1 MAILLEWQAKKLKV
15 TVELKEERIKSFFN
29 TTLHCKQACN
39 LPKYVLKESKK
50 VIYFE
55 VFETIWTGVRT
66 FQNGH
71 PTPLLFLCFPL
82 SFTYHSLQCPPVS
95 FFVALF
101 FLPRIL
107 AFFPA
112 LWGFYSQVYDHF
124 LTNAHIYAHKKAH
137 IYSLQTSIRIWGHRK
152 SSYKRH
158 RIIPSAKKSFMYDG
172 AEK

>member
-1 MAILLEWQAKKLKV
+1 MYTSVMNTYCVDKRGFQFL
-15 TVELKEERIKSFFN
+15 SF
-29 TTLHCKQACN
+29 
-39 LPKYVLKESKK
+39 S
-50 VIYFE
+50 I
-55 VFETIWTGVRT
+55 
-66 FQNGH
+66 
-71 PTPLLFLCFPL
+71 LLFLFFPL

-137 IYSLQTSIRIWGHRK
+137 IYSLQTSMRIWGHRK

>member
-1 MAILLEWQAKKLKV
+1 M

-82 SFTYHSLQCPPVS
+82 SFTYHSLQCPPG
-95 FFVALF
+95 FLFPF
-101 FLPRIL
+101 FLGSRRDLNQRFPVPLAYLSLCHTTRPRR
-107 AFFPA
+107 F
-112 LWGFYSQVYDHF
+112 VE
-124 LTNAHIYAHKKAH
+124 
-137 IYSLQTSIRIWGHRK
+137 
-152 SSYKRH
+152 
-158 RIIPSAKKSFMYDG
+158 IPWPKNCYLFA
-172 AEK
+172 

>member
-1 MAILLEWQAKKLKV
+1 M
-15 TVELKEERIKSFFN
+15 TVELKEERFKSFFN

-82 SFTYHSLQCPPVS
+82 TFTYHSLQCPPGFLFP
-95 FFVALF
+95 FF
-101 FLPRIL
+101 
-107 AFFPA
+107 
-112 LWGFYSQVYDHF
+112 
-124 LTNAHIYAHKKAH
+124 
-137 IYSLQTSIRIWGHRK
+137 
-152 SSYKRH
+152 SSVVDE
-158 RIIPSAKKSFMYDG
+158 I
-172 AEK
+172 